1 MRSSLYSAK
10 VRQAPAISTRV
21 LGNLASSS
29 LSAEDRNYKNRNRV
43 RSCWHRTH
51 SEVTNQIDL
60 SQINERTNMGTKQ
73 LSGRRKAGRSRAAS
87 QSVSQSVSPPR
98 FTGCQTAKRSMLGI
112 RLAIRVIFQAALWT
126 VFVLLNWG
134 QIYSCKKL
142 PKSGSMLMNP
152 FSDGPSGWF

>member
-87 QSVSQSVSPPR
+87 QSVSQSVPR
-98 FTGCQTAKRSMLGI
+98 VLQDAKR
-112 RLAIRVIFQAALWT
+112 RNVQCWE
-126 VFVLLNWG
+126 
-134 QIYSCKKL
+134 
-142 PKSGSMLMNP
+142 
-152 FSDGPSGWF
+152 SGWQFGSSFCFMGCFCPLELGTDLQL